1 MFDSIRLGIPLT
13 RTQHRSAIAA
23 CNATKNRQWVLY
35 DTVTGEMLFKRVSGL
50 ASMDG
55 ESFHREIRFDLPP
68 EYSDR
73 CLLTVELSLPKLWQG
88 HNIHL
93 LYDFTKALDVLKE
106 RFEQQLNL
114 KGKTKL
120 VDPEQW
126 EVSRVD
132 ICYNWEF
139 PSQRMAHEYLDS
151 LKRIHYPQKKPT
163 IYEDGILFKGNTYSL
178 KFYLKLPE
186 FKLHDQPALLKGK
199 CSLEWLNQLEA
210 WAQGVLRAEVLL
222 RRRYLKR
229 NQIST
234 VADLL
239 EPVGFIEWLTPRPE
253 SERMREA
260 LFELI
265 QQHLLHESKG
275 ELVVLQDGDLLSLPP
290 CQIEY
295 KEAYIE
301 PDTNRVTHEV
311 KSLEFPE
318 TKVVHRL
325 VDRSL
330 WLMQYFLHKFLG
342 DETAM
347 QDLEKIDELLTKLYK
362 PAKAARLLSFWL
374 FVQRLGTAKAREKF
388 GNNSYYY
395 NRKELKKAGVSLVE
409 PPDLK
414 VVSLSDR
421 RFLENFRL
429 EVPSEY
435 VTNKHDNFRD
445 HANVLNF
452 VPKWSQLG

>member
-1 MFDSIRLGIPLT
+1 MLDSIKLGIPLT
-13 RTQHRSAIAA
+13 RKQHQSAIAA
-23 CNATKNRQWVLY
+23 CNATKTKQWVLY
-35 DTVTGEMLFKRVSGL
+35 DIVTGEMQFRQVSGL
-50 ASMDG
+50 AALDN

-68 EYSDR
+68 EYSHG
-73 CLLTVELSLPKLWQG
+73 CVLTVELSLPKLWQG

-93 LYDFTKALDVLKE
+93 LYDFTKALQVLKE
-106 RFEQQLNL
+106 RFEHQLNL
-114 KGKTKL
+114 KGKAKL
-120 VDPEQW
+120 VDPEYW

-132 ICYNWEF
+132 VCYNWEF
-139 PSQRMAHEYLDS
+139 PSQRMAKEYLDS
-151 LKRIHYPQKKPT
+151 LKRIHYPHKKPT
-163 IYEDGILFKGNTYSL
+163 IYEDGILFKGNTYSV

-222 RRRYLKR
+222 RRRYLRR
-229 NQIST
+229 NSIST

-239 EPVGFIEWLTPRPE
+239 EPVGFIEWLTPRPND
-253 SERMREA
+253 ERMREA

-265 QQHLLHESKG
+265 QRHLVYESKG
-275 ELVVLQDGDLLSLPP
+275 QPVVLEDGAVLSLPP

-295 KEAYIE
+295 KEVFIE
-301 PDTNRVTHEV
+301 PETNRVNHTV
-311 KSLEFPE
+311 KSVDFPM
-318 TKVVHRL
+318 TQVVHHL
-325 VDRSL
+325 VDRPL
-330 WLMQYFLHKFLG
+330 WLMQYFLKKFVG
-342 DETAM
+342 EETAM
-347 QDLEKIDELLTKLYK
+347 QDIEKIHELLLQTYK
-362 PAKAARLLSFWL
+362 PTKAARLLSFWL
-374 FVQRLGTAKAREKF
+374 FVQRLGTAKARQNF
-388 GNNSYYY
+388 GDNSYYY
-395 NRKELKKAGVSLVE
+395 NRKELRKAGVSLVE

-414 VVSLSDR
+414 VVSISDR